1 MGKKHPHYGKRMII
15 NFPDFLHTIGFV
27 AFSRTVGS
35 YGKPIHF
42 PYAEIY
48 HRMGIGWKKKH
59 QYYGKNMII
68 DFSDFPHTIGFAAF
82 SRTVENLSENPS
94 ISCMMTS
101 VNFFV

>member
-1 MGKKHPHYGKRMII
+1 MII

-48 HRMGIGWKKKH
+48 HRMGIGWKK
-59 QYYGKNMII
+59 
-68 DFSDFPHTIGFAAF
+68 STHTMGN
-82 SRTVENLSENPS
+82 V
-94 ISCMMTS
+94 
-101 VNFFV
+101 

>member
-48 HRMGIGWKKKH
+48 HRMGIGWKKSTNTM
-59 QYYGKNMII
+59 GK
-68 DFSDFPHTIGFAAF
+68 
-82 SRTVENLSENPS
+82 V
-94 ISCMMTS
+94 
-101 VNFFV
+101 